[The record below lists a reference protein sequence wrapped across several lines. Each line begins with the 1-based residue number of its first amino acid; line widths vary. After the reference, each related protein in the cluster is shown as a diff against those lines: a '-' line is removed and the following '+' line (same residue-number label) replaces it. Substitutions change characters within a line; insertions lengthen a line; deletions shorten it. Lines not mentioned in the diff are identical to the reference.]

1 MEAILYMH
9 RDYDAKVLKIVE
21 LLEKCD
27 ISLNIIV
34 KDLNMDFDIFSKE
47 IGHTVKRLPKVII
60 DGEFVGGYYDLVE
73 YLVIKNII
81 NYSGEIQN
89 VNKSAAAERI

>member
-1 MEAILYMH
+1 MEATLYVH

-34 KDLNMDFDIFSKE
+34 KDLNMDFDTFSKK
-47 IGHTVKRLPKVII
+47 IGHIVKRLPKVII

-89 VNKSAAAERI
+89 VNKSATAEGN